1 MKKFGELI
9 RDERRFLKM
18 NQSNLGAGVGVS
30 AAYITQIE
38 KGQKIPSLPVILALA
53 RALRVDEK
61 HLLKIA
67 LTEKVPEVAERFFVE
82 EARPGAKVRRRKE
95 EVKGPQEEM
104 FEMIS
109 SDEEVRLEM
118 RKYYEFL
125 KRRLSGKGK
134 VGIYPS
140 KALKEFM
147 EDPRMPKPTDE
158 ELRLLMSVNLEY
170 KEPNKWFY
178 KNLLDSYRNNALF
191 ARVRRAKAP
200 VKP

>member
-1 MKKFGELI
+1 MKFVWRIHYPRPQVVSRGPEGEHI
-9 RDERRFLKM
+9 EEVRRTQRDRPCSRH
-18 NQSNLGAGVGVS
+18 VW
-30 AAYITQIE
+30 
-38 KGQKIPSLPVILALA
+38 IPSLPVILALA

-82 EARPGAKVRRRKE
+82 EAKVKRARE
-95 EVKGPQEEM
+95 GLKGPEEEM
-104 FEMIS
+104 FEMVS

-118 RKYYEFL
+118 RKYFEFL
-125 KRRLSGKGK
+125 KRRLSGRGK
-134 VGIYPS
+134 AGIYPS
-140 KALKEFM
+140 KALREFM

-178 KNLLDSYRNNALF
+178 KSLLDSYRNNALF
-191 ARVRRAKAP
+191 ARVRRAKVPA
-200 VKP
+200 KP